1 MYKAGKYGLQGYA
14 DTNKGT
20 LLTHDLSSFDLL
32 AQAAGF
38 APNKIAKQIG
48 GATSEYR
55 KRMNGRITQALADTI
70 IAQTITHNSRQAD
83 NAQERL
89 HDIMRDVMKFNQSHD
104 YIYQYIPDLDRLQQ
118 EAMKKIFAEYRLSK
132 GDEKKRAKVSKAMQ
146 SYN

>member
-1 MYKAGKYGLQGYA
+1 
-14 DTNKGT
+14 
-20 LLTHDLSSFDLL
+20 
-32 AQAAGF
+32 
-38 APNKIAKQIG
+38 
-48 GATSEYR
+48 
-55 KRMNGRITQALADTI
+55 MNGRITQALADTI
-70 IAQTITHNSRQAD
+70 IAQTITHNSRQAE